1 MLSILMTKI
10 QIYII
15 MLRCASSDPTLS
27 LPADEVKSGEEDQRE
42 VRQPDSRCEGGDGRA
57 RRAAGQR
64 QWGRQ

>member
-1 MLSILMTKI
+1 
-10 QIYII
+10 